1 MCDSGQKPYGSGRF
15 GVWSDD
21 AAGLPCYRYRAPGT
35 PTDNHW
41 HQVGNDSI
49 TATAHTG
56 GYVQLYDWR
65 RGGKCINAWDP
76 KRGHFAG
83 GFKRVRVAAEEV
95 RTLAG
100 EVDLGITFGVGYVEK
115 TSQVAGLR
123 IVERI
128 EAPQGDD
135 PVLLS
140 TTTVTNTTDAPVNLR
155 LAECWS
161 ANIVQLTP
169 APIMT
174 HGLRRFWEARR
185 RRLNRKFVAAVRWE
199 DGVLLVEYA
208 IPGAKRLWSAAAI
221 AAALPT
227 RAETDSGCQS
237 QAGGGDAGGGAA
249 CGCNGDSQSFESGA
263 SARTPQPQAS
273 QPPSP
278 PPPAC
283 DCHPPY
289 SRTVE
294 RSQASGWLGKR
305 QLWQPHSKEA
315 SPPEDKDAIASYDRY
330 LQCVF
335 LAALDHQV
343 APSCSHSTTTASA
356 PLPLELEP
364 TLTLA
369 PGESRTTQYLYGYA
383 AAEAIPEL
391 VARYRNT
398 TPPPRTRDV
407 HAHFPGAPWLDREAQ
422 WHSYYLQSG
431 AYYSD
436 YFESHF
442 VDQGSAY
449 GYLQGLSGASRDYS
463 LFVLPMIYLRPELA
477 KDMLRFQ
484 MRSQHHRSGKLPYG
498 YIGVGK
504 TAGYGVHSFSSD
516 LDLFF
521 LWAMAEYL
529 GATRDFAFL
538 DEELPYY
545 PKHIGKRGSVRE
557 HIETAFRHLRDTVGL
572 GPHGLIRCGTGDWN
586 DVLLAYSRFAPM
598 TIARGESSLNA
609 GLATV
614 ALPHLANIIGHIA
627 PEFAQDLRAFA
638 QRQADALEQ
647 MWTGQWLARGYLGT
661 GKKRLG
667 QDRLF
672 LDAQGF
678 PVLGGV
684 WDQARRDT
692 LFAAIEEH
700 CTKPQQVGAR
710 CLWPPMRGPLLEPGS
725 DTNGGT
731 WAAID
736 SWLAQAWALHDPQK
750 AWDFFLSTT
759 LAARAEAYPDT
770 WYSIWSG
777 PDAYNAHYHPRPG
790 ETFNLNATPM
800 SEYPVMNMNRHAGPL
815 FALIRLAGIQPDG
828 EGLTIDPRVPFDEW
842 QLELPLLGI
851 RYGKEKI
858 AGYYRGYRQGE
869 VKLKVRVPEAWRE
882 VRVEVDGEQVEVKIE
897 GSFAQIVIA
906 KSESSTM
913 LARLRREAIWTLSVA

>member
-1 MCDSGQKPYGSGRF
+1 MQSVPLENTNDQTLSPPNPGSGPALY
-15 GVWSDD
+15 GNGHLGYWSID
-21 AAGLPCYRYRAPGT
+21 AGGLPAYAYDPPPGLAGER
-35 PTDNHW
+35 W
-41 HQVGNDSI
+41 HQIGNDCI
-49 TATAHTG
+49 TATAHSG

-76 KRGHFAG
+76 ARGHWAG
-83 GFKRVRVAAEEV
+83 GFKRVAVDGEAF

-100 EVDLGITFGVGYVEK
+100 EVDLRITFGMGYVEK
-115 TSQVAGLR
+115 TTQIGALQ

-135 PVLLS
+135 PVLHS
-140 TTTVTNTTDAPVNLR
+140 TTTLTNAGDSPLQMSIT
-155 LAECWS
+155 ECWS
-161 ANIVQLTP
+161 ANIIQLTP

-185 RRLNRKFVAAVRWE
+185 RRLNRKFRATVRWE
-199 DGVLLVEYA
+199 EGALLVEYA
-208 IPGAKRLWSAAAI
+208 FTGAKRLWSAAAV

-227 RAETDSGCQS
+227 RSDMTRASHDSGK
-237 QAGGGDAGGGAA
+237 AGQGIAT
-249 CGCNGDSQSFESGA
+249 E
-263 SARTPQPQAS
+263 ARAQP
-273 QPPSP
+273 
-278 PPPAC
+278 
-283 DCHPPY
+283 
-289 SRTVE
+289 VE
-294 RSQASGWLGKR
+294 PDLASGSLAKR
-305 QLWQPHSKEA
+305 RLSQPHSKEA
-315 SPPEDKDAIASYDRY
+315 APPEDKEAVARYDRH
-330 LQCVF
+330 LRCVF
-335 LAALDHQV
+335 LASLDGSKSV
-343 APSCSHSTTTASA
+343 GKATPEAGRDARVPGPAATTTATGRELSA
-356 PLPLELEP
+356 TSPVPLELEQSF
-364 TLTLA
+364 TLA
-369 PGESRTTQYLYGYA
+369 PGETCTTRALYGYA
-383 AAEAIPEL
+383 AHEAIPAL
-391 VARYRNT
+391 IARYRAAA
-398 TPPPRTRDV
+398 PPPRTRDV

-422 WHSYYLQSG
+422 WHSDYLQSG

-449 GYLQGLSGASRDYS
+449 GYLQGLSGASRDFS
-463 LFVLPMIYLRPELA
+463 LFVLPMVYLRPELA

-498 YIGVGK
+498 YVGVGK

-538 DEELPYY
+538 EEELPYY
-545 PKHIGKRGSVRE
+545 PKHVGRVGSVRE
-557 HIETAFRHLRDTVGL
+557 HIETAFRHLRDKVGL
-572 GPHGLIRCGTGDWN
+572 GPHGLLRCGTGDWN

-598 TIARGESSLNA
+598 TVARGESALNA

-614 ALPHLANIIGHIA
+614 ALPQMAAVIEHIA
-627 PEFAQDLRAFA
+627 PSFAQDLRAFA
-638 QRQADALEQ
+638 QGQADALEQ
-647 MWTGQWLARGYLGT
+647 MWAGQWLARGYLGT

-678 PVLGGV
+678 PVIGGV
-684 WDQARRDT
+684 WDKVRRDT

-736 SWLAQAWALHDPQK
+736 SWLTQAWALHDPQK
-750 AWDFFLSTT
+750 AWDFFLGTT

-777 PDAYNAHYHPRPG
+777 PDAYNAHHHPRPG

-815 FALIRLAGIQPDG
+815 FALIRLAGLQPDG

-842 QLELPLLGI
+842 RLELPLVGV
-851 RYGKEKI
+851 RYGRDEI
-858 AGYYRGYRQGE
+858 SGYYRGVGQGE
-869 VKLKVRVPEAWRE
+869 MKLKVRVPEAWRE
-882 VRVEVDGEQVEVKIE
+882 VRVEVDGEQVDGRVEE
-897 GSFAQIVIA
+897 GFTHIVIA
-906 KSESSTM
+906 KSESSSD
-913 LARLRREAIWTLSVA
+913 EAIWVMSVA